1 MKNKQK
7 QPARKSGIARLLEL
21 AGENKGLLVLS
32 GILSVI
38 SALLQLAP
46 FVAVY
51 IIVAEMLKNAATP
64 ELINY
69 TLIKN
74 WGIYAILFLV
84 GALIFLYAGNMSSHI
99 AAFKTLYNLR
109 VKLSSHLAK
118 LPLGYFN
125 RSSTGAIK
133 KDLELSVEK
142 IESFIAHQVPDLVGA
157 IVLPM
162 AMLAAMFVL
171 DWRLAIASS
180 LPIIIAFGFQFKV
193 YFGKEGR
200 DMWTKWFDSQE
211 KISAEAVEYVRGMPA
226 VKVFGLSVKRFLR
239 FNNSINSYRD
249 LTLGITKTYKKFYSA
264 FFVIVSSILA
274 FILPVAVLLISRQ
287 PDNMALALTIIV
299 FLILAPGL
307 SVPVLKLVYLGG
319 TLRQIT
325 EGTDRMDNIFDQ
337 EPVPEPAKPVQPGK
351 NHSVS
356 FHDVYFSYNS
366 KDNNGNTETLSGI
379 SFSAREGQITAL
391 VGPSG
396 SGKTTIASLIPR
408 FWDVAAGS
416 IKIGETDI
424 RDISIEKLMDTVS
437 FVFQDAHL
445 FYDTIEENIKM
456 ADKTASTEDVI
467 RAAKAASCH
476 DFITLLPQGY
486 QTRIGDGGTYLS
498 GGEAQ
503 RISIARAILKNAP
516 ILVLDEATAFAD
528 PENEVKIQQG
538 LVSLIEGKTVIVIA
552 HRLRTI
558 QEVDHIVVINKGK
571 IEEQGTH
578 YELLA
583 AKGLYG
589 RMWEAHV
596 NASAW
601 ELASL
606 EITEGAK

>member
-1 MKNKQK
+1 MQNKQK
-7 QPARKSGIARLLEL
+7 QAGHKSGVARLFEL

-32 GILSVI
+32 GIMSVI
-38 SALLQLAP
+38 SALLQLSP

-51 IIVAEMLKNAATP
+51 IIVSEMLKNAATP

-69 TLIKN
+69 TLIKQ
-74 WGIYAILFLV
+74 WGIYAIFFLV
-84 GALIFLYAGNMSSHI
+84 AALIFLYAGTMSSHI
-99 AAFKTLYNLR
+99 AAFRTLYNLR
-109 VKLSSHLAK
+109 VSLSRHLAK

-125 RSSTGAIK
+125 RNSTGAIK

-142 IESFIAHQVPDLVGA
+142 IENFIAHQIPDLVGA
-157 IVLPM
+157 IVVPL
-162 AMLAAMFVL
+162 AMLAAMFIL
-171 DWRLAIASS
+171 DWRLALASGF
-180 LPIIIAFGFQFKV
+180 PVIIAFVFQFKV
-193 YFGKEGR
+193 FFGQESR
-200 DMWTKWFDSQE
+200 NMWRKWFDAQE
-211 KISAEAVEYVRGMPA
+211 SISAEAVEYVRGMPA

-249 LTLGITKTYKKFYSA
+249 LTLGITRTYKKFYGA
-264 FFVIVSSILA
+264 FFVIISSILA
-274 FILPVAVLLISRQ
+274 FIVPVAVLLISRQ
-287 PDNMALALTIIV
+287 PDNQALALTIIV

-307 SVPVLKLVYLGG
+307 SVPVLKLVFFGG

-325 EGTDRMDNIFDQ
+325 EGTDRMDLIFDQ
-337 EPVPEPAKPVQPGK
+337 EPIPEPAKPQQPGK
-351 NHSVS
+351 NYSIS
-356 FHDVYFSYNS
+356 FNDVCFSYNS
-366 KDNNGNTETLSGI
+366 KDNGSNIETLSGI
-379 SFSAREGQITAL
+379 SFTAREGQITAL

-408 FWDVAAGS
+408 FWDVSGGS

-424 RDISIEKLMDTVS
+424 RDIGVEKLMDTVS
-437 FVFQDAHL
+437 FVFQDVHL

-456 ADKTASTEDVI
+456 GKKDASLDNVI
-467 RAAKAASCH
+467 KASRAACCH
-476 DFITLLPQGY
+476 EFIEKLPQGY
-486 QTRIGDGGTYLS
+486 RTRIGEGGTYLS

-571 IEEQGTH
+571 IVEQGTH
-578 YELLA
+578 NELLA
-583 AKGLYG
+583 AKGLYS
-589 RMWEAHV
+589 RMWESHV

-601 ELASL
+601 ELSSL
-606 EITEGAK
+606 EIHEGVK